1 MIQRIRTDLIV
12 ATTTAVMTWVI
23 VMLAVILSP
32 LATCHAAIRSAEVF
46 GQVNAERVAQGVPA
60 LTVSPALVKAAQA
73 KADDMAT
80 AGYFAHRSP
89 SGKTVA
95 TFLGL
100 AGYRYRVA
108 GENLA
113 QGFTEAQVLTTA
125 LMASPGHRANIL
137 DPDFQ
142 ETGIGI
148 AQVKKGTLI
157 VQLFGS
163 RL

>member
-1 MIQRIRTDLIV
+1 
-12 ATTTAVMTWVI
+12 
-23 VMLAVILSP
+23 
-32 LATCHAAIRSAEVF
+32 
-46 GQVNAERVAQGVPA
+46 
-60 LTVSPALVKAAQA
+60 
-73 KADDMAT
+73 
-80 AGYFAHRSP
+80 
-89 SGKTVA
+89 VA